1 MAREDITSKWRK
13 IAAKDIEVAELTH
26 DNGYWLY
33 AAFLCHQALEKTLKA
48 YYVATHY
55 DDPPFTHSHTRL
67 LSRCGLTDE
76 LTDEQLRFVTLIE
89 PMYIEARY
97 PEQKLDAAKMLN
109 KDASLYILQSTKELI
124 QWIEKRLPG
133 NRL

>member
-1 MAREDITSKWRK
+1 MTILDGKFGGMTFS
-13 IAAKDIEVAELTH
+13 
-26 DNGYWLY
+26 LY
-33 AAFLCHQALEKTLKA
+33 FCPRIH
-48 YYVATHY
+48 
-55 DDPPFTHSHTRL
+55 
-67 LSRCGLTDE
+67 LTDE

-124 QWIEKRLPG
+124 QWIEKRLQE

>member
-1 MAREDITSKWRK
+1 MAREDITSKWREIAAK
-13 IAAKDIEVAELTH
+13 DIEVAELTQAAKDIEVAELTH

-48 YYVATHY
+48 YYVATHD

-97 PEQKLDAAKMLN
+97 PEQKLDAAKMN
-109 KDASLYILQSTKELI
+109 LQRS
-124 QWIEKRLPG
+124 
-133 NRL
+133 